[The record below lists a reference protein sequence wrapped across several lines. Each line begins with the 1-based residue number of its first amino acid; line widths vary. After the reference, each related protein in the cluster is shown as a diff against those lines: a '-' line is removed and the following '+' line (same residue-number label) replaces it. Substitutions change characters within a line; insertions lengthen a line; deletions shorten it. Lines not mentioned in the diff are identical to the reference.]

1 MASFNMADEIRI
13 IGNEMILPAS
23 SFEVHALWLPVE
35 WYPQFPN
42 LRDHSGANMPFN
54 EKKNPVRYQNITQ
67 YQIVWLSHPID

>member
-13 IGNEMILPAS
+13 VGNEMILPAS

-54 EKKNPVRYQNITQ
+54 EKKTQ
-67 YQIVWLSHPID
+67 SDIKTLHSIKSFDFPTL